1 MLQVCCYFIL
11 SQHSRAAL
19 FTQSAVQD
27 RLANIAQ
34 SAGVLHN
41 DIKPDNVFLRKKGN
55 LDPDNLV
62 LGDLGLAN
70 TYEDCWDEAGTPG
83 FMAPEVLLDGVH
95 SPKTDV
101 FSLGVTLYFMVF
113 AQLPFDFDLG
123 MHTTAALLN
132 LLSLDNSHVRA
143 TKSSALKLFSQC
155 EVR

>member
-1 MLQVCCYFIL
+1 MLQVCCLPATSFF
-11 SQHSRAAL
+11 HSTVEQL
-19 FTQSAVQD
+19 CLPSLLCKTGTS
-27 RLANIAQ
+27 NIAQ

-41 DIKPDNVFLRKKGN
+41 DIKPENVFLHKKGN

-101 FSLGVTLYFMVF
+101 FRLGVTLYFMVF
-113 AQLPFDFDLG
+113 AELPFDFDLG

-143 TKSSALKLFSQC
+143 T
-155 EVR
+155 